1 MNDNFHKLIQSAKQ
15 IELSSEKKGIIRAR
29 VESFIE
35 LTPITQTV
43 SKPIKSPFTPRISI
57 SYFSKAISFAL
68 IVLIAGGSTISYASE
83 DTLPGDTL
91 YTVKVNVKEPL
102 EQKLALTPQA
112 KLEVKTKQVEKRLT
126 EAQTLLQ
133 KNDTSPEKHKEVEV
147 RVEKQVEEIAQT
159 ISELQ
164 EKGDVETILSATSK
178 LQPVLK
184 AHQEA
189 LQKEVNEP
197 STELLAKSVN
207 PVEISTFMDSENE
220 SSDISRVSLVQ
231 ETETTE
237 TAEVTGESEASDVSE
252 LKSSLADSLLK
263 TVEKTLLQ
271 VEEQETKALESVDNL
286 EVTEINKE
294 LISSVTDKKVEEAT
308 KEIEEIKNQISQNET
323 IISESSNV
331 SEPESTLEQTIEA
344 EVIVLETT
352 IKQDELILTLADA
365 EILLAESKNLYEQ
378 GLYKESL
385 EKAQEAIK
393 ITAMIEANKKIEA
406 AKEIKV
412 ETKPD
417 ISEPVTIPEKIIP
430 SETQIQIEDQA
441 SQAIQSLENSLI
453 LKQNK
458 NAQ

>member
-1 MNDNFHKLIQSAKQ
+1 MHDNFNKLIQSAKQ
-15 IELSSEKKGIIRAR
+15 IELSSEKKGIIRTR
-29 VESFIE
+29 LESFIE

-231 ETETTE
+231 EMEITELTET
-237 TAEVTGESEASDVSE
+237 SDVSE

-271 VEEQETKALESVDNL
+271 VEEQETKALESVENL

-412 ETKPD
+412 ETKLD

>member
-1 MNDNFHKLIQSAKQ
+1 MNDNFNKLIQSAKQ
-15 IELSSEKKGIIRAR
+15 IELSSEKKGIIRTR
-29 VESFIE
+29 LESFIE

-207 PVEISTFMDSENE
+207 PVEVSTFMDSENE

-237 TAEVTGESEASDVSE
+237 VTESSDVSE

-271 VEEQETKALESVDNL
+271 VEEQETKALESVENL
-286 EVTEINKE
+286 EVTETNKE

-365 EILLAESKNLYEQ
+365 EILLAESKTLYEQ

-406 AKEIKV
+406 AKEIKI
-412 ETKPD
+412 ETKTD
-417 ISEPVTIPEKIIP
+417 ISEPVIIPEKIIP

-441 SQAIQSLENSLI
+441 SQAIQSLENSLF

>member
-1 MNDNFHKLIQSAKQ
+1 MNDNFNKLIQSAKQ
-15 IELSSEKKGIIRAR
+15 IELSSEKKGIIRTR
-29 VESFIE
+29 LESFIE

-207 PVEISTFMDSENE
+207 PVEVSTFMDSENE

-237 TAEVTGESEASDVSE
+237 VTESSDVSE

-271 VEEQETKALESVDNL
+271 VEEQETKALESVENL
-286 EVTEINKE
+286 EVTETNKE

-406 AKEIKV
+406 AKEIKI
-412 ETKPD
+412 ETKTD
-417 ISEPVTIPEKIIP
+417 ISEPVIIPEKIIP

-441 SQAIQSLENSLI
+441 SQAIQSLENSLF

>member
-1 MNDNFHKLIQSAKQ
+1 MNDNFNKLIQSAKQ
-15 IELSSEKKGIIRAR
+15 IELSSEKKGIIRTR
-29 VESFIE
+29 LESFIE

-237 TAEVTGESEASDVSE
+237 VTESSDVSE

-271 VEEQETKALESVDNL
+271 VEEQETKALESVENL
-286 EVTEINKE
+286 EVTETNKE

-406 AKEIKV
+406 AKEIKI
-412 ETKPD
+412 ETKTD
-417 ISEPVTIPEKIIP
+417 ISEPVIIPEKIIP

-441 SQAIQSLENSLI
+441 SQAIQSLENSLF

>member
-1 MNDNFHKLIQSAKQ
+1 MNDNFNKLIQSAKQ
-15 IELSSEKKGIIRAR
+15 IELSSEKKGIIRTR
-29 VESFIE
+29 LESFIE

-231 ETETTE
+231 ETETIEATE
-237 TAEVTGESEASDVSE
+237 TSDVSE

-271 VEEQETKALESVDNL
+271 VEEQETKALESVENL

-406 AKEIKV
+406 AKEIKI
-412 ETKPD
+412 ETKTD
-417 ISEPVTIPEKIIP
+417 ISEPVIIPEKIIP

>member
-1 MNDNFHKLIQSAKQ
+1 MNDNFNKLIQSAKQ

-29 VESFIE
+29 LESFIE

-43 SKPIKSPFTPRISI
+43 SKPITSPFSSRISI

-133 KNDTSPEKHKEVEV
+133 KNDTTPEKHKEVEV

-159 ISELQ
+159 ITKLQ

-184 AHQEA
+184 AHKEA
-189 LQKEVNEP
+189 LQKEVDES
-197 STELLAKSVN
+197 STELPAKSVS
-207 PVEISTFMDSENE
+207 PVEVSTFMDSENE
-220 SSDISRVSLVQ
+220 SSDINRVSLTQ
-231 ETETTE
+231 EIEPTEPIE
-237 TAEVTGESEASDVSE
+237 TLDVTE

-271 VEEQETKALESVDNL
+271 VEEQETKALESVENL
-286 EVTEINKE
+286 EVTETNKE

-344 EVIVLETT
+344 EVIILETT
-352 IKQDELILTLADA
+352 IIQDELILTLADA
-365 EILLAESKNLYEQ
+365 EILLAESKTLYEQ

-393 ITAMIEANKKIEA
+393 ITAMIEANKKIEE
-406 AKEIKV
+406 AKE
-412 ETKPD
+412 TKTD
-417 ISEPVTIPEKIIP
+417 ISEPVIIPEKIIP

-441 SQAIQSLENSLI
+441 SQAIQSLENSLF